1 MRTSYVPRDAPE
13 SATNASSEI
22 HDSIRVLNFTRSGND
37 IIEGTM
43 SHTSDNDNSLFQE
56 KLSNSRPLNYIPS
69 LTIIVE
75 KGEMVEEYTQHN
87 TLCEYLVSLSHNYL
101 DVATED
107 VKQFVTMHALK

>member
-43 SHTSDNDNSLFQE
+43 SHTSDNDNSLF
-56 KLSNSRPLNYIPS
+56 
-69 LTIIVE
+69 
-75 KGEMVEEYTQHN
+75 
-87 TLCEYLVSLSHNYL
+87 
-101 DVATED
+101 
-107 VKQFVTMHALK
+107 